1 LQGTKWNELFEFFL
15 QLMCRRLSKLTR
27 ACGSA
32 CPPSSVEEWAT
43 SSRDLHGIV
52 LKLTVTPP
60 IEQKHNSL
68 VHLPDELVDELLAVT
83 KVTTLDEVLELA
95 GTETASGGRELE
107 GPEEV
112 GDGLEVGADGVDLV
126 DDVLNAGDTELA
138 EVGLDELVV
147 GDRQAL
153 LVDLSV
159 TALVD
164 KLADGLQVG
173 VSVSDERLDD
183 LQHLAGGLGEA
194 DEDTV
199 VDLEKTEELEG
210 LALLGVDLVDTLDTD
225 NKGKAGLS
233 GDEERVVAL
242 RGTLGLDDI
251 ALGLCVLLGVLGGA
265 LLDDLAL
272 LLAGLRNLSQ
282 L

>member
-1 LQGTKWNELFEFFL
+1 
-15 QLMCRRLSKLTR
+15 
-27 ACGSA
+27 
-32 CPPSSVEEWAT
+32 
-43 SSRDLHGIV
+43 

-60 IEQKHNSL
+60 IVKAHSL
-68 VHLPDELVDELLAVT
+68 VHLPDELVDELLTVT

-147 GDRQAL
+147 GDGQTL

-183 LQHLAGGLGEA
+183 LQHLAGCLGKP

-233 GDEERVVAL
+233 GDEERVVTL

>member
-1 LQGTKWNELFEFFL
+1 VARPALHPLIEK
-15 QLMCRRLSKLTR
+15 
-27 ACGSA
+27 
-32 CPPSSVEEWAT
+32 WAT

-60 IEQKHNSL
+60 NEQKHNSL

-95 GTETASGGRELE
+95 GAETTVGGRELE

-126 DDVLNAGDTELA
+126 DDVLNAGDAELA
-138 EVGLDELVV
+138 EAGLDHLVV
-147 GDRQAL
+147 GDWQTL

-159 TALVD
+159 AALVD
-164 KLADGLQVG
+164 ELADGLQVG
-173 VSVSDERLDD
+173 VSVSDEGLDD
-183 LQHLAGGLGEA
+183 LQHLAGGLGEP

-210 LALLGVDLVDTLDTD
+210 LALLGVDLVDTAQVSIPSGYREKFDVPLDTD
-225 NKGKAGLS
+225 NECEPGLS

-242 RGTLGLDDI
+242 RGPLGLDDI